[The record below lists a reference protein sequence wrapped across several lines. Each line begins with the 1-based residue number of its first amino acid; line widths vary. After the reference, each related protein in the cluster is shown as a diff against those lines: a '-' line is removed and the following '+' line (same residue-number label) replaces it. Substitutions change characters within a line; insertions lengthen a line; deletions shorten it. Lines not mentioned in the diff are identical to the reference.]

1 MSAGKVTWG
10 PASTATLCSL
20 FFQLKKKKKK
30 TQVVYKVPPNVYGYF
45 FAVVLDFKDLSF
57 ASRELGAK

>member
-1 MSAGKVTWG
+1 VFFIF
-10 PASTATLCSL
+10 PA
-20 FFQLKKKKKK
+20 QEKKKK